1 MNDPIVEEV
10 RKYRNDHAKRFNYDL
25 DAICNDL
32 INSQCLH
39 KKRLVN
45 FKKKKC
51 QPVASCNQPSA
62 AATG

>member
-32 INSQCLH
+32 INAQRLH

-45 FKKKKC
+45 FKKKKYK
-51 QPVASCNQPSA
+51 PADSCN
-62 AATG
+62 